1 MANFIRGV
9 VFLFLAAGTSLALA
23 QVQAQFQYR
32 AVGGAF
38 IELAEGFVI
47 PDSDEAKEA
56 TAATDAAD
64 ADPELTSGRTEKIN
78 ALQFDRRPSTILKVW
93 NEPPPEAPKTE
104 TEAAD
109 STADQ
114 ADESTEGPVK
124 EAVADQPKEN
134 AADSTDEPAG
144 DTIVNEN
151 ETEAEG
157 ETADSEEES
166 PTTEET
172 NSDSEAGEEDD
183 TASTSPEDQAAAAED
198 AAAKEAERKKK
209 LAADLELFDYQL
221 KLLQRNV
228 TLGNWPEVK
237 TYLASLK
244 DSESKAIYDRLLDN
258 LRSDP
263 NPQAQAN
270 PGILQQLILNG
281 ADTATLQQAI
291 SASGSGAG
299 AAYAEKHL
307 VAMPDLVELLL
318 ASPYELD
325 DTAFQKLGTILR
337 LAVATGHDPQ
347 LLLDQ
352 VAKVTSETEE
362 SPVTQRQ
369 IARLLHAGSQ
379 TQRIGEFLP
388 SLDEARDTHDAQA
401 LNLLAEHYLTMH
413 QKEKKPAL
421 LEQSWHATQAVL
433 EIDEAA
439 VVHAEDNAS
448 ETEDASDKNSAEA
461 QASDDKNVAAE
472 AETGETAKEKEQ
484 TPKEKLAAEQKAALQ
499 RAVKL
504 APRLP
509 EELGAAWLERTFTQK
524 VERAQAILA
533 AIGDVVSK
541 NLQSH
546 PYDADFRLKSLELQ
560 HAAFEALLQGSP
572 EHAAQWSDVTTILAV
587 AWLKE
592 AEASYKLTHDSY
604 QRPGWQRD
612 SYGNYFYV
620 DNPNEAMM
628 YVDGSRLQPVK
639 LDKLLDVAP
648 GEQWLALVEKGLR
661 PQFSI
666 ILARLHL
673 KAGSEEDAFPIIEQL
688 ATTHG
693 QQAHD
698 LAEEFVRVWTS
709 NHNPNQGNQRSSF
722 LYYYGYEQRASR
734 IPLTRSKQQRNLEE
748 LAELVGRLKAL
759 PIESIDE
766 QLLTQAFTTA
776 HSSAEVYQL
785 EAIES
790 VFGAMDQLEP
800 RTIAELIQQMRGNLA
815 TVWQMP
821 DVQKENSTNRK
832 QQDIQLEVLRGY
844 DTAKAVL
851 TKALQAYPND
861 WALMLAEAAVMHDE
875 NEYYQQLEDSSE
887 FVPRRNAALERF
899 RQAAEAYVQ
908 AAAEL
913 PEDKH
918 SQLPF
923 EQWFYASLGAVD
935 LGRIKAEHVSV
946 LSQPPQIREVML
958 QLPGETAE
966 QHMSQFANNLF
977 SNVSNAKPEL
987 KFRYLRNGFEIV
999 GDHPLAREARKLLEY
1014 YEDLVTEIKLQTV
1027 VDGSTD
1033 VGHDQPFG
1041 VFVNLVHTKEIEREA
1056 GGFGKYLQNQNQG
1069 GYYYYN
1075 FGRPLEDY
1083 RDKFQL
1089 TVDQALGEHFEVL
1102 SVTFQDPK
1110 VNSKALPQPGWRMT
1124 PYAYL
1129 LLKAKGPE
1137 VDTIAPV
1144 RVDFDFL
1151 DTSGY
1156 AVLPVESP
1164 AVPIDSSGESAPA
1177 RPVEKIE
1184 IVQTLDERQSAEG
1197 KLLLEVRVKARGLVP
1212 ALEELVDLSPEGFEV
1227 VNIEDAGVS
1236 VNQFDDTAMEN
1247 SVSSE
1252 RLWTVSLAANTSAE
1266 KMPEKFQFAE
1276 PILDTEEVIYQ
1287 RYDDADL
1294 VTVEPEIDLQ
1304 GSYAETDYSWVL
1316 ALVIGLGVLVAV
1328 GLALRSLRRPA
1339 ATTKPHSY
1347 TLPDPLTPFTVMTM
1361 LEDIEHNNGLS
1372 TNEKAELQTCI
1383 RELEQHYFAQQQEA
1397 NPDLESIAG
1406 YWATRA
1412 T

>member
-1 MANFIRGV
+1 MAILIRGV
-9 VFLFLAAGTSLALA
+9 VFLFLAAGTSLAFA
-23 QVQAQFQYR
+23 QAQFQYTFTPGGGSIVLETPLEVE
-32 AVGGAF
+32 AV
-38 IELAEGFVI
+38 
-47 PDSDEAKEA
+47 DSDEAQEE
-56 TAATDAAD
+56 TAAAEKGDV
-64 ADPELTSGRTEKIN
+64 DPELASGRTEKIN
-78 ALQFDRRPSTILKVW
+78 ALQFDRRPSTILRVW
-93 NEPPPEAPKTE
+93 NEPPPEAPKN
-104 TEAAD
+104 EAEVVDNTAENAEE
-109 STADQ
+109 STAG
-114 ADESTEGPVK
+114 TEQDAA
-124 EAVADQPKEN
+124 EDQPKETPKET
-134 AADSTDEPAG
+134 AD
-144 DTIVNEN
+144 DTAVD
-151 ETEAEG
+151 ETETKPE
-157 ETADSEEES
+157 EEPTDSEEES
-166 PTTEET
+166 PATEVT
-172 NSDSEAGEEDD
+172 NSESEAGEDD
-183 TASTSPEDQAAAAED
+183 AASGSPEEE
-198 AAAKEAERKKK
+198 AAAKEAAAAKEEERKNK
-209 LAADLELFDYQL
+209 LKADLEIFDYQL
-221 KLLQRNV
+221 KQLQRDV

-237 TYLASLK
+237 AYLASLK
-244 DSESKAIYDRLLDN
+244 DSESKTIYDRLLDN
-258 LRSDP
+258 LRSNP
-263 NPQAQAN
+263 NPEAQAN
-270 PGILQQLILNG
+270 PGMLQQLILNG

-291 SASGSGAG
+291 SAAGSGAG

-307 VAMPDLVELLL
+307 MAMPDIAGLLL

-325 DTAFQKLGTILR
+325 ETAFQKLGTILR

-347 LLLDQ
+347 LLLDRL
-352 VAKVTSETEE
+352 AKLSSATEE
-362 SPVTQRQ
+362 GPVTQRQ
-369 IARLLHAGSQ
+369 IARLFHAGGQ
-379 TQRIGEFLP
+379 RDRIGDFLP
-388 SLDEARDTHDAQA
+388 PLDEARITHDAQA
-401 LNLLAEHYLTMH
+401 LNLLAEHFLALH
-413 QKEKKPAL
+413 QKEKKPSL

-433 EIDEAA
+433 GIDETE
-439 VVHAEDNAS
+439 VVDTEETTSELEVAEDKNAE
-448 ETEDASDKNSAEA
+448 ETKATDEGTD
-461 QASDDKNVAAE
+461 
-472 AETGETAKEKEQ
+472 ETSKENEES
-484 TPKEKLAAEQKAALQ
+484 PKEKLEAEQKKALQ

-509 EELGAAWLERTFTQK
+509 DELGAAWLERTFTQN

-560 HAAFEALLQGSP
+560 HSAFDALLRGSP

-592 AEASYKLTHDSY
+592 AEASYRLTHNSY

-620 DNPNEAMM
+620 DDPNEAMM

-648 GEQWLALVEKGLR
+648 GDEWLKLVEEGLR
-661 PQFSI
+661 PQFAI
-666 ILARLHL
+666 MLARLHL
-673 KAGSEEDAFPIIEQL
+673 KAGSEDDAFPIIEML
-688 ATTHG
+688 ATTHS

-698 LAEEFVRVWTS
+698 LAEELVRVWTS

-734 IPLTRSKQQRNLEE
+734 IPLTRSKQQRNLED
-748 LAELVGRLKAL
+748 LAELVARLKAL

-776 HSSAEVYQL
+776 HSNAEVYQL

-790 VFGAMDQLEP
+790 VFGAIDQLEP
-800 RTIAELIQQMRGNLA
+800 RTVAELIQQMRGNLA

-821 DVQKENSTNRK
+821 DVQKQNSTNRK

-844 DTAKAVL
+844 NTAKAVL
-851 TKALQAYPND
+851 TEALQEYPNH
-861 WALMLAEAAVMHDE
+861 WALMLVEAAVMHDE
-875 NEYYQQLEDSSE
+875 NEYHQQLEDSSE

-908 AAAEL
+908 AASEL

-935 LGRIKAEHVSV
+935 LGRIKAEHVSD
-946 LSQPPQIREVML
+946 LTQPPQIHEVML

-977 SNVSNAKPEL
+977 SNVSSAKPEL

-1069 GYYYYN
+1069 GYFYYN
-1075 FGRPLEDY
+1075 FGRPLQDY
-1083 RDKFQL
+1083 RDKFQS
-1089 TVDQALGEHFEVL
+1089 TVDQALGEHFDVL

-1137 VDTIAPV
+1137 IDTIAPV

-1164 AVPIDSSGESAPA
+1164 PVPIDARVDSAPA

-1212 ALEELVDLSPEGFEV
+1212 ALEELVDLTPEGFEV
-1227 VNIEDAGVS
+1227 LDIEDTGVS
-1236 VNQFDDTAMEN
+1236 INQFDETAMNN

-1252 RLWTVSLAANTSAE
+1252 RLWTVSLAASTSVE
-1266 KMPEKFQFAE
+1266 KMPKKFQFAE
-1276 PILDTEEVIYQ
+1276 PIIDTEEVIYQ

-1294 VTVEPEIDLQ
+1294 VTVDPKIDLQ
-1304 GSYAETDYSWVL
+1304 GSYAKADYRWVL
-1316 ALVIGLGVLVAV
+1316 AVVIGLGVLIAI
-1328 GLALRSLRRPA
+1328 GLAARSLWRPVP
-1339 ATTKPHSY
+1339 TMTPQSY

-1361 LEDIEHNNGLS
+1361 LEDIESNNGLS
-1372 TNEKAELQTCI
+1372 SNEKAELQTCI

-1397 NPDLESIAG
+1397 NPDLQSIAG
-1406 YWATRA
+1406 YWAARA
-1412 T
+1412 S